1 MAKLPALSDM
11 DIRQLEAFSSV
22 IKYGSVTAAARVL
35 HRSQPSVTRMIQELE
50 TAIGYPLFTRS
61 GPRIRPNSQAL
72 RLHEY
77 VEHALIALQ
86 QINLRAREIGREE
99 KSPLII
105 ACTSAMASGLVPAAL
120 KRAATDEPVHL
131 LNDSAEQTMHAV
143 INGVAEMGIC
153 SLPLE
158 HSGVMLHGIGQ
169 SRCVLVVAA
178 DDALAADNPVNIA
191 ALADRP
197 LISPYHPYRLRH
209 RFERS
214 LKNRQLEMKHAV
226 ETNSSINILSCVRA
240 GLGVA
245 IVEPITAYGVPL
257 AGVAVR
263 ELDTLIPYYFGIVT
277 PQGKPVRPAVL
288 ALIDAIRQIAA
299 QMLPD
304 FSWLG
309 PEHHKRVMSQL
320 RHETER

>member
-1 MAKLPALSDM
+1 MSKLPALSDM

-22 IKYGSVTAAARVL
+22 IKHGGVTAAARAL
-35 HRSQPSVTRMIQELE
+35 NRSQPSVTRMIQELE
-50 TAIGYPLFTRS
+50 MAIGYSLFTRS
-61 GPRIRPNSQAL
+61 GPRIRPTSQAL

-77 VEHALIALQ
+77 VEHALIALH
-86 QINLRAREIGREE
+86 QINQRALEIGREE
-99 KSPLII
+99 QSPLII

-120 KRAATDEPVHL
+120 KRVNTDQPVHL

-143 INGVAEMGIC
+143 INGVAEIGIC

-158 HSGVMLHGIGQ
+158 HSGVTLHGIGK
-169 SRCVLVVAA
+169 SRCVLVVNQ
-178 DDALAADNPVNIA
+178 DDPLAADNPVSLA
-191 ALADRP
+191 SLADRP

-214 LKNRQLEMKHAV
+214 LKNSHLNLKHAV
-226 ETNSSINILSCVRA
+226 ETNSSVNILSCVRA

-245 IVEPITAYGVPL
+245 IVEPITAYGVPV

-263 ELDTLIPYYFGIVT
+263 ELDIDIPYYFGIVT
-277 PQGKPVRPAVL
+277 PQGKPIRPAVL
-288 ALIDAIRQIAA
+288 LLIDAVQQVAA
-299 QMLPD
+299 AMLTE

-309 PEHHKRVMSQL
+309 PEHHKQVMSQL
-320 RHETER
+320 RHEAER